1 MKRILV
7 VALALV
13 VAGGCSLH
21 PTFVYSPSAPAQ
33 GERRIPVKAAV
44 LPFADGTR
52 EYTTDGSSLGGYVNL
67 AKSGIDHGVDAFTSN
82 RWGKAFADELA
93 ASGCFLA
100 VRYVTDISQGADD
113 EVIVAGTVMKADVPI
128 LGGADPVRF
137 AVSLN
142 ARIGRDGRTIWEK
155 AVSRDEALGVGYALG
170 CGFNRQCAI
179 DRRHA
184 HHNDLLRGMYL
195 EARQDLVA
203 TLARDRG
210 DASERPGRPASAGSA
225 DETIEGILKGN

>member
-1 MKRILV
+1 MKRILI

-21 PTFVYSPSAPAQ
+21 PTFVYRASAPAQ
-33 GERRIPVKAAV
+33 GERPLPVKAAV

-67 AKSGIDHGVDAFTSN
+67 AKSGIDHGIDAFTPN

-93 ASGCFLA
+93 ASGSFLA
-100 VRYVTDISQGADD
+100 VRFISEISQGADD
-113 EVIVAGTVMKADVPI
+113 EVIVAGTVTKADVPI
-128 LGGADPVRF
+128 LGGNDPVRF

-142 ARIGRDGRTIWEK
+142 ARTGRDGRTIWEK
-155 AVSRDEALGVGYALG
+155 AVSRNEALGVGYALG

-184 HHNDLLRGMYL
+184 HHNDLLQGMYF
-195 EARQDLVA
+195 EARRDLVA
-203 TLARDRG
+203 TLARDRA
-210 DASERPGRPASAGSA
+210 DANEPTGRPAPAGTV
-225 DETIEGILKGN
+225 DETIEGILKGK